1 MIALAVEIKLTRYR
15 GGCPHAFIATRSFTI
30 ANSLL
35 LRILNYA
42 SLVSA
47 FYSYFAR
54 GACGR

>member
-35 LRILNYA
+35 LRIPNYA
-42 SLVSA
+42 SLV
-47 FYSYFAR
+47 
-54 GACGR
+54 